1 MFVDCV
7 DKHPTIRTLTSAQ
20 DWLARF
26 GHVKLRKNINSQH
39 RGNGESPYS
48 VRNETD
54 GSNRN
59 FVISKLGF
67 AEFAF

>member
-20 DWLARF
+20 DWLVRF
-26 GHVKLRKNINSQH
+26 GHVKLRKILIASTEEMGS
-39 RGNGESPYS
+39 RPIRCG
-48 VRNETD
+48 NETD